1 MKILVLGPS
10 PKKSKGGMA
19 TVIQEIKEDIDL
31 NKKFDINILDSYID
45 GNIVIR
51 LLFSI
56 YAYLK
61 FLLFYTKYDLYHIHM
76 ASYGSAFR
84 KAKYIN
90 FLKKRSKK
98 VIVHIH
104 GAAFL
109 VFFEGL
115 KESKKQYIV
124 DTLNLADMV
133 IALSDKW
140 KEEFESKLGLKN
152 CVTLNN
158 GIDTEKYCE
167 AIVNPEKCQKSF
179 VALGRLG
186 QRKGTYDLVEA
197 VERAQKT
204 VPDIKVY
211 LAGDGEVDKVKELV
225 RARNLTKN
233 IEIVGWVDYSKKI
246 ELLKRVST
254 VVLPSYNEGLPMAI
268 LEGMAC
274 GKAIIS
280 TTVGAIPEVVQ
291 SENGIII
298 DPGDI
303 LGLEKALVSCSQNT
317 EMIRLMSK
325 ENIKKIDEE
334 FSMKI
339 MHQKLESYYN
349 EVLKGGV

>member
-1 MKILVLGPS
+1 MKILVIGPS
-10 PKKSKGGMA
+10 PNNSKGGMA
-19 TVIQEIKEDIDL
+19 TVIQEIKDDIKL
-31 NKKFDINILDSYID
+31 SQKFDIDIFDSYID
-45 GNIVIR
+45 GNIVSR

-56 YAYLK
+56 YAYAK
-61 FLLFYTKYDLYHIHM
+61 FVMCYREYDLYHIHM

-84 KAKYIN
+84 KAQYIN
-90 FLKKRSKK
+90 FLKKRNKK

-109 VFFEGL
+109 VFFESL
-115 KESKKQYIV
+115 KQKKKQYIV
-124 DTLNLADMV
+124 NSLNLVDMV

-140 KEEFESKLGLKN
+140 KDDFEKKLGLRN

-158 GIDTEKYCE
+158 GIDTDKYCE
-167 AIVNPEKCQKSF
+167 AIVSFEKYQKSF

-197 VERAQKT
+197 VERAQKS
-204 VPDIKVY
+204 VPDIKIY

-225 RARNLTKN
+225 QTRNLNKN
-233 IEIVGWVDYSKKI
+233 IEIVGWADYTKKL

-280 TTVGAIPEVVQ
+280 TTVGAIPEVIK
-291 SENGIII
+291 SENGILIE
-298 DPGDI
+298 PGDI
-303 LGLEKALVSCSQNT
+303 LGLEKGLVRCCQDA
-317 EMIRLMSK
+317 EMMRLMS
-325 ENIKKIDEE
+325 EANIKKIDEE
-334 FSMKI
+334 FSMRI
-339 MHQKLESYYN
+339 MHQKLETYYD

>member
-1 MKILVLGPS
+1 MKVLLIGPS

-19 TVIQEIKEDIDL
+19 TVIQEIKDDIEL
-31 NKKFDINILDSYID
+31 NKKFDIDVLDSYID

-56 YAYLK
+56 YAYMK
-61 FLLFYTKYDLYHIHM
+61 FILFYTKYDLYHIHM

-84 KAKYIN
+84 KAKYIS
-90 FLKKRSKK
+90 FLKKHNKK

-115 KESKKQYIV
+115 KQSKKQYIV
-124 DTLNLADMV
+124 NKLNLADMV

-140 KEEFESKLGLKN
+140 KEDFENKLGLKN
-152 CVTLNN
+152 CVALNN
-158 GIDTEKYCE
+158 GIDTSKYYE
-167 AIVNPEKCQKSF
+167 AITNLEKCQKSF
-179 VALGRLG
+179 LALGRLG

-197 VERAQKT
+197 VDRARKT
-204 VPDIKVY
+204 VPDIKIY

-225 RARNLTKN
+225 KIRNLTKN
-233 IEIVGWVDYSKKI
+233 IEIVGWVDYAKKLD
-246 ELLKRVST
+246 LLKKVST
-254 VVLPSYNEGLPMAI
+254 IVLPSYNEGLPMAI

-280 TTVGAIPEVVQ
+280 TTVGAIPEVVKP
-291 SENGIII
+291 ENGILIE
-298 DPGDI
+298 PGDI
-303 LGLEKALVSCSQNT
+303 LGLERALVLCCQDI
-317 EMIRLMSK
+317 EKLRLMSE
-325 ENIKKIDEE
+325 ENIKKIDNE

-339 MHQKLESYYN
+339 MHQKLENYYD